1 MAKKKKLIVIAGP
14 NGSGKSTV
22 IYAAREYLKG
32 RYGEVA
38 AFELDDILCFIHND
52 WDAWG
57 KEFGKERIDNMPYT
71 KISLSNAAVLVNN
84 FFDKSFTVVLLAG
97 DILASKMLMAA
108 FSDMID
114 NEIEIYHLILDPGD
128 VIIIPRLKK
137 RYETNG
143 ADPRKI
149 ETTLN
154 HLQKTHD
161 SMRAAIGPGTIHL
174 DNSKLTPEQTLDL
187 IMENTKNKSNYGS
200 YRIRGSKKDRLFGN
214 FLSRLR
220 RG

>member
-1 MAKKKKLIVIAGP
+1 MAEKQKLIVMAGP
-14 NGSGKSTV
+14 NAAGKSTV
-22 IYAAREYLKG
+22 VYAAREYLKA

-38 AFELDDILCFIHND
+38 AFELDDILCFIHKD

-84 FFDKSFTVVLLAG
+84 FFNKNFKVVLLAG
-97 DILASKMLMAA
+97 DILASKMLMTA
-108 FSDMID
+108 FSDMIN

-128 VIIIPRLKK
+128 AVLIPRLTK
-137 RYETNG
+137 RYKKND
-143 ADPRKI
+143 ADPKKV
-149 ETTLN
+149 EMTLN
-154 HLQKTHD
+154 HLQKAHD
-161 SMRAAIGPGTIHL
+161 NMRAEIGPGTFHL
-174 DNSKLTPEQTLDL
+174 DNSKLTPEETLDL

-200 YRIRGSKKDRLFGN
+200 YRIHGSRKGRLFDN
-214 FLSRLR
+214 FLSLLR